1 MSYEEVREEA
11 RALARDA
18 WYKVDA
24 NDDGFQAI
32 ADAIL
37 SHPRIAVLSEDQTLP
52 ESPWGRPVGN
62 TAALRLT
69 TGYDVALRDMS
80 DFRRVEKP

>member
-37 SHPRIAVLSEDQTLP
+37 SHPRIAVLAEDQSAPSVL
-52 ESPWGRPVGN
+52 VDAN
-62 TAALRLT
+62 TGQT
-69 TGYDVALRDMS
+69 WDM
-80 DFRRVEKP
+80 DDEGFRRIVRKP

>member
-37 SHPRIAVLSEDQTLP
+37 SHPRIAVLAKDQTHP
-52 ESPWGRPVGN
+52 SSPWPSGCDL
-62 TAALRLT
+62 AAGFIRGATIMWLD
-69 TGYDVALRDMS
+69 GY
-80 DFRRVEKP
+80 RRIVEEP